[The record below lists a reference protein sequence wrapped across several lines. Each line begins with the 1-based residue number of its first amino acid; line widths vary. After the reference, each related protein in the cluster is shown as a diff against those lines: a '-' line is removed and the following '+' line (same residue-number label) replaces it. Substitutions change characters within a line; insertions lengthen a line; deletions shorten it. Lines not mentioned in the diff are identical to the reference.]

1 MNNIVPTEKE
11 YIFDDKVALSQ
22 TDLKGKITF
31 VNRKFCEISG
41 YEVQELLD
49 GEHNIIRHPD
59 MPNSVYEKMYRALKS
74 DRSWSGL
81 IKNLRKDSSYYW
93 VDLEIIP
100 VRDKEKNITGY
111 ISISKPAPRKNIAD
125 IEKTYEK
132 LRNSTK

>member
-59 MPNSVYEKMYRALKS
+59 MPNSVYEKMYRALKR
-74 DRSWSGL
+74 DRKS
-81 IKNLRKDSSYYW
+81 
-93 VDLEIIP
+93 V
-100 VRDKEKNITGY
+100 V
-111 ISISKPAPRKNIAD
+111 
-125 IEKTYEK
+125 
-132 LRNSTK
+132 